1 MLEHVL
7 RCLPE
12 EACGLLAGQGDEVS
26 RVLPVPNVLRSA
38 FRFRMEP
45 RAQLEA
51 MRAIEVEGLEMVGI
65 YHSHPRGPAGPSAID
80 LAEAA
85 YPEALHLIWWPGKSG
100 WEVGGYELQGRDVR
114 PVDLI
119 VEDETSGP

>member
-12 EACGLLAGQGDEVS
+12 EACGLLAGRGDEVS
-26 RVLPVPNVLRSA
+26 RVLPVSNVLRSP

-51 MRAIEVEGLEMVGI
+51 MQAIEGEGLEMLGI
-65 YHSHPRGPAGPSAID
+65 YHSHPRGPAGPSPID

-85 YPEALHLIWWPGKSG
+85 YPEALHLIWWPGKGG
-100 WEVGGYELQGRDVR
+100 WEVRAYEFQGEDVH
-114 PVDLI
+114 PVDLL
-119 VEDETSGP
+119 VERETSGS